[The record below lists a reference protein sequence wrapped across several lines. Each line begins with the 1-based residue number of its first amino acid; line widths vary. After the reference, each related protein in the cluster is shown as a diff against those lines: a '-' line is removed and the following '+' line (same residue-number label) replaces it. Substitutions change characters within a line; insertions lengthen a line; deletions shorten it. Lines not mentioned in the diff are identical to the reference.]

1 IDTSMEEASADL
13 GAGPL
18 RTMRKIVLP
27 LLSPAFMSGFVYTF
41 MTSIVS
47 VSSVIF
53 LVSPGTNLAATYI
66 LNLAS
71 QADVVRALAMF
82 VILIVVDFIMRAIM
96 TWIEKRNKANI

>member
-1 IDTSMEEASADL
+1 SMEEASADL

-18 RTMRKIVLP
+18 RTLRKIVLP

-47 VSSVIF
+47 VRSVIF

-71 QADVVRALAMF
+71 QAAVGRAF
-82 VILIVVDFIMRAIM
+82 VMSVIFIVVVVSCMAILKCNE
-96 TWIEKRNKANI
+96 IRNNGSI